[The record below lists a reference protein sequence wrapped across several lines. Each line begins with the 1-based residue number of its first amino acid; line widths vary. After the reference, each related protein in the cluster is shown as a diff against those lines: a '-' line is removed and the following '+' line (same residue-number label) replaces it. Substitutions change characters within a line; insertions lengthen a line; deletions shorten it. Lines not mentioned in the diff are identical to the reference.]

1 MVSAGNAAF
10 YTVWKIDQEGREL
23 EAGLRL
29 LGKYEHDIIDAAHR
43 GQTKFVIQN
52 LERDL
57 LPYVVKAARHLGY
70 EAYENAIMSF
80 GYANLILDWGNK
92 VSELFNEPA

>member
-1 MVSAGNAAF
+1 MISAGSAAF
-10 YTVWKIDQEGREL
+10 YTVWRVDLEEREL
-23 EAGLRL
+23 KAGLRL
-29 LGKYEHDIIDAAHR
+29 LEKYENDVLDAAHR

-57 LPYVVKAARHLGY
+57 LPLIVKAARHLGY
-70 EAYENAIMSF
+70 EVYENAIISF

-92 VSELFNEPA
+92 VSELFREPA